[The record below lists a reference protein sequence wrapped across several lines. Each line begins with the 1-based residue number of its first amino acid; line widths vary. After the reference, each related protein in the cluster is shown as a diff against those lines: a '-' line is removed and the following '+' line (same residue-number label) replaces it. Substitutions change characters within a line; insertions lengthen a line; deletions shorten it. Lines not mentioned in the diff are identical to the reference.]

1 MGISTIVEFLHKKGV
16 KIDSN
21 PNEKIT
27 SEQCDMLLKEFSTDF
42 NVKKESEKLN
52 LRNKREKLET
62 VVLGEVHQEK
72 ESELQEYEEE
82 VLVKNVRVTGLHAE
96 PEVERPV
103 EREQIK
109 LNVLGKIDIDKL
121 SPPKKAPVQKEVP
134 PEPVKPPEPP
144 VIPEPEVTV
153 PEPEEIKPVAEPEVV
168 VPPVVETPVE
178 EIPRKQEEIFLK
190 QDYKDVEV
198 KVVGKIDLD
207 SMNQRTRRG
216 LGASGVS

>member
-1 MGISTIVEFLHKKGV
+1 MSDTKTTRLSKIARELNVGISTIVEFLHKKGV

-62 VVLGEVHQEK
+62 VILGEVDQEK

-96 PEVERPV
+96 PEIERLV

-121 SPPKKAPVQKEVP
+121 SPPQKAPVQKEEKA
-134 PEPVKPPEPP
+134 EPVKPPEPQ
-144 VIPEPEVTV
+144 VIPEPELTV

-168 VPPVVETPVE
+168 IPPV
-178 EIPRKQEEIFLK
+178 
-190 QDYKDVEV
+190 
-198 KVVGKIDLD
+198 
-207 SMNQRTRRG
+207 
-216 LGASGVS
+216 